1 MDVDRAKKHEAAAS
15 RWPKG
20 AHEVLDT
27 ADVDGSELAP
37 GAERAEWLERGRMDY
52 HVAALERGRYGT
64 GVRHVSQ
71 VVIYAG
77 GRSRG
82 LPDEATDARSSRPG
96 QPADQVRTDKPIRTG
111 YQNPAARYSRRCLTS
126 LLLLPPWCA
135 HGTSGF

>member
-27 ADVDGSELAP
+27 ANVDNPELTP

-71 VVIYAG
+71 AVIYAG

-82 LPDEATDARSSRPG
+82 LPADEATDARSSRPG
-96 QPADQVRTDKPIRTG
+96 QPPDQVRTDKPIRTG
-111 YQNPAARYSRRCLTS
+111 YQDPAARYFRRCLTS
-126 LLLLPPWCA
+126 LLLPPWGT